1 MIKGQSYTNSHKNEG
16 KGAQYDEH
24 YKTDRWYRSLWHQE
38 QHALKDLIETYLG
51 GRQIHLL
58 DFACGTGR
66 ICGFL
71 EPYVATAV
79 GVDVSE
85 SMLEIARQN
94 AKRTVLIRADL
105 TVAPILSGRKFNLI
119 TAFRF
124 FLNAEPKL
132 RKAALLSIVP
142 LLADDG
148 YFVFNNHR
156 NSTAPLVRFK
166 YSRSHRPRNFMSME
180 EMHELVNE
188 FGLEIIKIYPV
199 GFLSLPK
206 IKLPPLIN
214 SAIDSF
220 AARFKFL
227 QNFSESP
234 IMVCRLASKPKL
246 PGLNKLNAKI
256 LYSPSLRKRC
266 KHEEL

>member
-1 MIKGQSYTNSHKNEG
+1 MNRGQGYINSHKKDG
-16 KGAQYDEH
+16 KGAQYEEH
-24 YKTDRWYRSLWHQE
+24 YNTDRWYLSLWRQE
-38 QHALKDLIETYLG
+38 QHALKDFIKTYLG

-71 EPYVATAV
+71 EHYTATAV

-85 SMLEIARQN
+85 SMLKIARQN
-94 AKRTVLIRADL
+94 LKRTELILADITNDPVLR
-105 TVAPILSGRKFNLI
+105 GRKFNLI

-124 FLNAEPKL
+124 FLNAEPDL
-132 RKAALLSIVP
+132 RKAALRALVP

-156 NSTAPLVRFK
+156 NSTSPLVRFK
-166 YSRSHRPRNFMSME
+166 YGRSKRPRNFMSMQ
-180 EMHELVNE
+180 EMHELANE

-199 GFLSLPK
+199 GFLPLPK
-206 IKLPPLIN
+206 VKLPPAIN
-214 SAIDSF
+214 NAIDNILGQV
-220 AARFKFL
+220 KFL

-234 IMVCRLASKPKL
+234 IAICRLTSS
-246 PGLNKLNAKI
+246 PGKNPAA
-256 LYSPSLRKRC
+256 
-266 KHEEL
+266 